1 MNRCQQAYWCVEKF
15 KKEIDSNVIIHGS
28 FKNGSL
34 TMDSDI
40 DLVSEVP
47 IFKIYNI
54 LSECMSTYVLVNK
67 SENRKM
73 SRLILF
79 DSYYGFQLDIVEFKD
94 DLTRQTCFLKDKIVQ
109 LILSYDPVVIE
120 CVWHVKRWH
129 RMHSKYLDSTKG
141 FPNNYILLIILF
153 FIMMKMKVI
162 P

>member
-79 DSYYGFQLDIVEFKD
+79 DSY
-94 DLTRQTCFLKDKIVQ
+94 
-109 LILSYDPVVIE
+109 
-120 CVWHVKRWH
+120 
-129 RMHSKYLDSTKG
+129 
-141 FPNNYILLIILF
+141 
-153 FIMMKMKVI
+153 
-162 P
+162 